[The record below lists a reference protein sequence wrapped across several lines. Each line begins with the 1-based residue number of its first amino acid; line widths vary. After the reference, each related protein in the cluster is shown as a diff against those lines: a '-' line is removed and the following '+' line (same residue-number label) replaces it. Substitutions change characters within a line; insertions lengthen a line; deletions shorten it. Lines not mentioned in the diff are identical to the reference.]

1 MSGVYSLSKH
11 NMAKKL
17 EWETVRRRVD
27 DLLPFP
33 GNPRKLD
40 DQQQAALTKSLK
52 RFSLVEIPVADLD
65 NTILAGHARLW
76 TLQMLKR
83 GSEMVD
89 VRIPSRKLS
98 DNERKSYLLT
108 SNAVKGSWDYDIL
121 RTFDTE
127 LILDIGF
134 NADELQN
141 LWDDLQTDNDQF
153 NEEAEL
159 AKIKVPTVKPGD
171 LIQLGVHKLL
181 CADATDEKMVR
192 KLVGNE
198 LIDFVD
204 VDGPFN
210 IKYSYQGKN
219 NKYGGSEKDDKT
231 PDEYS
236 AFMKALIKNS
246 LAVSKKDAH
255 FVYWCDER
263 WVFLIQQLYRELG
276 IDSKRLCIWVKNNS
290 MPTVKVAFNKATEF
304 ACYGTRGTP
313 FLNDKLKNLNTILNK
328 EVEGGSRAIS
338 DIIDLFSIWLE
349 KRLPTDQYEHPTQKP
364 PTLHEKALRR
374 CTRVGDNVLDLC
386 AGSGSLMVACEQM
399 KRRSFLCEVD
409 PIFATLI
416 TKRYEL
422 LTKNKARKL
431 N

>member
-65 NTILAGHARLW
+65 NTILAGHARLR

-134 NADELQN
+134 NSDELQN
-141 LWDDLQTDNDQF
+141 LLDDLQTEDDGWDQ
-153 NEEAEL
+153 EKEL
-159 AKIKVPTVKPGD
+159 AKIKTPKTRPGD
-171 LIQLGVHKLL
+171 LYALGPHRLACIDSLDQASVN
-181 CADATDEKMVR
+181 R
-192 KLVGNE
+192 LVGNTK
-198 LIDFVD
+198 IDIIYCD
-204 VDGPFN
+204 PIYDLC
-210 IKYSYQGKN
+210 IKSLCNKGIGGKAS
-219 NKYGGSEKDDKT
+219 YGGH
-231 PDEYS
+231 
-236 AFMKALIKNS
+236 IK
-246 LAVSKKDAH
+246 
-255 FVYWCDER
+255 
-263 WVFLIQQLYRELG
+263 
-276 IDSKRLCIWVKNNS
+276 
-290 MPTVKVAFNKATEF
+290 
-304 ACYGTRGTP
+304 
-313 FLNDKLKNLNTILNK
+313 
-328 EVEGGSRAIS
+328 
-338 DIIDLFSIWLE
+338 
-349 KRLPTDQYEHPTQKP
+349 
-364 PTLHEKALRR
+364 
-374 CTRVGDNVLDLC
+374 
-386 AGSGSLMVACEQM
+386 
-399 KRRSFLCEVD
+399 
-409 PIFATLI
+409 
-416 TKRYEL
+416 
-422 LTKNKARKL
+422 
-431 N
+431 